1 MPNALP
7 ASSPSTHWEAID
19 ESLLEYTYNSDQT
32 MYPTPLLTYGRLE
45 SWIEACP
52 ELCIVLRRGHGEG
65 QPQASSAAAAAA
77 ESVLGSIIVVP
88 LLEVYWARLTGEG
101 KSPRSGTS
109 PDEETL
115 MREHD
120 VDPEVMFPPRT
131 GAPGGEKAEVGLHVF
146 HIERFPGFTSGGE
159 EDEKWRRVGF
169 TRLALEEIRGRVA
182 ARFPHWSV
190 MGYSALTV
198 TPEGRR
204 AFKRSGFSPTYTS
217 STPEG
222 EKVEMMIRKGP

>member
-1 MPNALP
+1 MPNESS
-7 ASSPSTHWEAID
+7 ASSPWAHWEPID
-19 ESLLEYTYNSDQT
+19 ESFLEYTYKSDQA
-32 MYPTPLLTYGRLE
+32 MYPAPLLTYSRLE

-52 ELCIVLRRGHGEG
+52 ELCVVLRRGHGKG
-65 QPQASSAAAAAA
+65 QPQASSAAAA

-88 LLEVYWARLTGEG
+88 LLGEYWARLTGEG
-101 KSPRSGTS
+101 KSLRSGTP
-109 PDEETL
+109 PDEATL

-131 GAPGGEKAEVGLHVF
+131 GAPGGEKPEVGLHVF
-146 HIERFPGFTSGGE
+146 HIERLPVSTSGGE

-190 MGYSALTV
+190 MGYSGMLQVGSRNVILTCN
-198 TPEGRR
+198 
-204 AFKRSGFSPTYTS
+204 
-217 STPEG
+217 
-222 EKVEMMIRKGP
+222 